1 MKYALIIEENQS
13 AFTQTVEEVN
23 NMDEVLDNIL
33 FYTNYFTPED
43 DAMCEEIIGNRDFD
57 NLARAIAYCN
67 CNQEPAT
74 TYGKKYCEILN
85 DIKNAKE
92 ISEMYSILPK
102 LNQLL
107 KDNGI
112 KTEIFLNELTEKEYY
127 GDERY

>member
-43 DAMCEEIIGNRDFD
+43 DAMCEEILEERDFD

-74 TYGKKYCEILN
+74 TNGNRYCEILN

-92 ISEMYSILPK
+92 ISDMYGILPK

-107 KDNGI
+107 KDNDI

-127 GDERY
+127 EDER